1 MIPLF
6 TLLLSLFWSPEG
18 NICLFSF
25 IMLHNNHQP
34 PANFACLPFVAEQ
47 VVYSGIYY
55 MFFTKNSCLLL
66 LSTRLMRV
74 KQNCKVVGCEIF
86 FFFKSAKV
94 CSAEEKSWVRWS
106 LSVDLS
112 LQATSFTCKKSRD
125 ALLIIATLSVRMWT
139 ATHFIGDVHYEIVF
153 ALVSITVLQGK
164 IKMAALVAVLSP
176 YHPHR
181 HAQTYI
187 YTVCVYME
195 NFHNKAGNTHKSTHT
210 DRYINITSCSLLPS
224 TGCPPCNI

>member
-86 FFFKSAKV
+86 FF
-94 CSAEEKSWVRWS
+94 
-106 LSVDLS
+106 LS
-112 LQATSFTCKKSRD
+112 LRKSVVLRRRAESGDRFQVIYHCKLQASH
-125 ALLIIATLSVRMWT
+125 VRSHVM
-139 ATHFIGDVHYEIVF
+139 HY
-153 ALVSITVLQGK
+153 
-164 IKMAALVAVLSP
+164 
-176 YHPHR
+176 
-181 HAQTYI
+181 
-187 YTVCVYME
+187 
-195 NFHNKAGNTHKSTHT
+195 
-210 DRYINITSCSLLPS
+210 
-224 TGCPPCNI
+224 